1 MALLGRP
8 IFLFSFQNVA
18 CVVLFLGLAFGQS
31 VVADWASFQFRS
43 VNIGQISKVR
53 FIFYIEVQ
61 QSSMNKHLAT
71 VGMKNSLLVE

>member
-31 VVADWASFQFRS
+31 VVADWASFQLS
-43 VNIGQISKVR
+43 
-53 FIFYIEVQ
+53 
-61 QSSMNKHLAT
+61 
-71 VGMKNSLLVE
+71 